1 MSLSKLAWIGEST
14 RNCTLVFFM
23 TDTQFTEAWALPR
36 KIRFTWV
43 LTGLF
48 LFPASPWG
56 HRLKSGRRQE
66 RTTRFCQSIT
76 RGCFASFVHEIW
88 LYCFLDWCV
97 CVCTCAQRERG
108 GCAAVRSISVLGTRK
123 GNVACLAL
131 LCFIPKELLQETQS
145 SQGRGYRLRVSC
157 ITFFLPIQ
165 GKVSFNL
172 GISEEQQ
179 MGLGAHTSG
188 MKA

>member
-1 MSLSKLAWIGEST
+1 M
-14 RNCTLVFFM
+14 
-23 TDTQFTEAWALPR
+23 
-36 KIRFTWV
+36 
-43 LTGLF
+43 
-48 LFPASPWG
+48 
-56 HRLKSGRRQE
+56 
-66 RTTRFCQSIT
+66 
-76 RGCFASFVHEIW
+76 
-88 LYCFLDWCV
+88 

>member
-1 MSLSKLAWIGEST
+1 
-14 RNCTLVFFM
+14 
-23 TDTQFTEAWALPR
+23 
-36 KIRFTWV
+36 
-43 LTGLF
+43 
-48 LFPASPWG
+48 
-56 HRLKSGRRQE
+56 
-66 RTTRFCQSIT
+66 
-76 RGCFASFVHEIW
+76 
-88 LYCFLDWCV
+88 V

-131 LCFIPKELLQETQS
+131 LSFIPPAAQEAQS
-145 SQGRGYRLRVSC
+145 SPAGGYRLRVSC
-157 ITFFLPIQ
+157 ITLLLPIQ